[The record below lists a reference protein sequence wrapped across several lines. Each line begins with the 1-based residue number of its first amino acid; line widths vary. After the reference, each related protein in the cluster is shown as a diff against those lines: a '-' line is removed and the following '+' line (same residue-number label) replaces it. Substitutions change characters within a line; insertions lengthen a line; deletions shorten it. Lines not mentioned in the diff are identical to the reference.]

1 MHERTSPYKKTNDF
15 MLLVC
20 IIYATCMNLVPFLGR
35 TAEVIILFSI
45 YVIFK
50 RPDYKIFNDSLFR
63 VALLSILVIIASWV
77 NISIIDPKLAAKVP
91 DLRYFLRLFLFIPIA
106 YWLGGDTRNINIILL
121 ASATAIILS
130 TFTRGDGLSEWLI
143 GLHGERVDF
152 KIINAQHTTFFMALI
167 LLGTITYY
175 IPTIIKSWGKLSHT
189 KKTVHTITIL
199 ILFSLSF
206 IGALISQTRG
216 IWLALSI
223 SLLAIAVPYTFKFKK
238 MKKKRIIATILIG
251 ILVLTT
257 AILYSPLEKI
267 IYQRIGVENNIFSQ
281 FISNGVDNLPYSS
294 IGIRLHS
301 WNEALKWVEARPII
315 GSGGLAKS
323 AVIQNSNFP
332 EEIKHNFRHL
342 HNYYLE
348 TIVCYGFVGLFLLI
362 LIYIILSKNIIS
374 LWKQYRELSNLALYC
389 MCAMVLFIFA
399 NLFESYNSMWSGWVA
414 NNVIFATIYSFHIH
428 KKVE

>member
-1 MHERTSPYKKTNDF
+1 MHERTSPYQKTNYF

-50 RPDYKIFNDSLFR
+50 RSDYKIFNDSLFR
-63 VALLSILVIIASWV
+63 IALLSILVIISSWV

-106 YWLGGDTRNINIILL
+106 YWLGGNIRNINIILL

-189 KKTVHTITIL
+189 KKAVHTITIL
-199 ILFSLSF
+199 ILSSLSF
-206 IGALISQTRG
+206 VGALISQTRG

-223 SLLAIAVPYTFKFKK
+223 SLLVIAVPYTFKFKQ

-251 ILVLTT
+251 IPVLTT
-257 AILYSPLEKI
+257 AILYSPLERI
-267 IYQRIGVENNIFSQ
+267 FYQRISMENNVFSQ

-301 WNEALKWVEARPII
+301 WNEALKWIETRPII
-315 GSGGLAKS
+315 GSGELAKS

-362 LIYIILSKNIIS
+362 LVYIILSKKIIS